1 MKAWNKGG
9 QRHRRDLFRF
19 CAAAFLASGAAA
31 TCPIAACAQQPA
43 KVFRIGILSPA
54 ASPSTKAF
62 DALREGLRELGYIDG
77 ANITFEYRLAAG
89 DYGRL
94 PAMAADLVRLPVDLI
109 VTDGG
114 IATQAAQQV
123 TRAIPIVAATIGED
137 PVGAG
142 RAASLAHPGG
152 NVTGF
157 TGFDLAAKRVEL
169 LKEAFP
175 AVSRIAALRN
185 PASLM
190 LSLQAT
196 EEAAHALGL
205 QLRPIAVATAG
216 EIPAGFEAALG
227 GGAEALVVLPDG
239 MFWNERG
246 RIVAL
251 AAQYRL
257 PAIYEER
264 EYVNDGGLISYGRNV
279 PENFRQAAGYVA
291 RILKGAKPGDL
302 PIQQPA
308 KFDLIVNLKTARALG
323 ITFPPSILARAD
335 EVIE

>member
-9 QRHRRDLFRF
+9 QCHRRDLFQF
-19 CAAAFLASGAAA
+19 CAVAFLTSGAAA
-31 TCPIAACAQQPA
+31 TWPIAACAQQAA

-62 DALREGLRELGYIDG
+62 DALRDGLRELGYIDG

-94 PAMAADLVRLPVDLI
+94 PAMAADLVRLPVGLI

-114 IATQAAQQV
+114 TATQIAQLATGV
-123 TRAIPIVAATIGED
+123 IPIVAATIGED

-142 RAASLAHPGG
+142 RATSLAHPGG

-157 TGFDLAAKRVEL
+157 TGFNLAGKRLEL
-169 LKEAFP
+169 LKEVFP
-175 AVSRIAALRN
+175 ALARVAALRN
-185 PASLM
+185 PATLM

-196 EEAAHALGL
+196 EEAARVLGV
-205 QLRPIAVATAG
+205 QLRPIAVATPG
-216 EIPAGFEAALG
+216 EIPAGFEVAVG
-227 GGAEALVVLPDG
+227 GGAEALVVLPDA

-251 AAQYRL
+251 AAQHRL
-257 PAIYEER
+257 PVMYEER
-264 EYVNDGGLISYGRNV
+264 EYANDGGLISYGRNV
-279 PENFRQAAGYVA
+279 SDNFRQAAGYVA
-291 RILKGAKPGDL
+291 KILKGVKPGDL
-302 PIQQPA
+302 PIQQPT
-308 KFDLIVNLKTARALG
+308 KFDLVINLKTARALG
-323 ITFPPSILARAD
+323 ITFPLSILARAD

>member
-31 TCPIAACAQQPA
+31 TCPMATCAQQPA

-54 ASPSTKAF
+54 ASPSMKAF

-89 DYGRL
+89 DYGGL

-114 IATQAAQQV
+114 IATQAQQV

-152 NVTGF
+152 NVTG
-157 TGFDLAAKRVEL
+157 GLRLCSKR
-169 LKEAFP
+169 
-175 AVSRIAALRN
+175 
-185 PASLM
+185 ASC
-190 LSLQAT
+190 T
-196 EEAAHALGL
+196 KIEH
-205 QLRPIAVATAG
+205 R
-216 EIPAGFEAALG
+216 
-227 GGAEALVVLPDG
+227 
-239 MFWNERG
+239 
-246 RIVAL
+246 
-251 AAQYRL
+251 AQ
-257 PAIYEER
+257 E
-264 EYVNDGGLISYGRNV
+264 
-279 PENFRQAAGYVA
+279 
-291 RILKGAKPGDL
+291 
-302 PIQQPA
+302 
-308 KFDLIVNLKTARALG
+308 
-323 ITFPPSILARAD
+323 
-335 EVIE
+335 